1 MSSVETEK
9 PAGQRHALAGNAY
22 LLLCFTMLCWAGNA
36 VAGKIAVGEV
46 SPMVLTGARWLS
58 VMVLLAIFARGAI
71 ARDWPVLRKRL
82 PFTMTMGA
90 LGFTAFNALFYIAAY
105 STSAINIGIIQGS
118 IPVFVLLGAFLV
130 LRLPASGLQVAGIVV
145 TTVGVI
151 MVATKGELDR
161 LLGLAFNLGDLLMVV
176 ACMFYAGYTLGLRKR
191 PAVSGL
197 GFFAVLAFAACLST
211 LPLVAIEI
219 AMGEA
224 RWPSPMGMAIIG
236 YVAIFPSFLAQ
247 ISFIR
252 GVQLIG
258 PGRAGI
264 FVNLVPVFAAFLA
277 VVTLGEP
284 FELFHL
290 LALALVLGGIALAE
304 RGKRR

>member
-1 MSSVETEK
+1 
-9 PAGQRHALAGNAY
+9 
-22 LLLCFTMLCWAGNA
+22 
-36 VAGKIAVGEV
+36 
-46 SPMVLTGARWLS
+46 
-58 VMVLLAIFARGAI
+58 
-71 ARDWPVLRKRL
+71 
-82 PFTMTMGA
+82 MTMGA